1 MLFRSIF
8 IGTGSE
14 VELCVKAAQ
23 KLFDEG
29 ISSRVVSMPCMEV
42 FEQQSE
48 DYKQSVLPDAID
60 KRVVVEAGAS
70 LGWHK
75 YAGAKGE
82 IIALDSFGASAPAG
96 QLFEAYGF
104 TVDNVA
110 QKAIQTLS
118 K

>member
-1 MLFRSIF
+1 
-8 IGTGSE
+8 
-14 VELCVKAAQ
+14 
-23 KLFDEG
+23 
-29 ISSRVVSMPCMEV
+29 MEV

-48 DYKQSVLPDAID
+48 SYKQSVLPDAIE

-82 IIALDSFGASAPAG
+82 IIALDSFGASGPAG
-96 QLFEAYGF
+96 KLFEAFGF
-104 TVDNVA
+104 TVENVA